1 MEEPASVYHAVI
13 AVIREMGIEDTSLVR
28 AVLIRDNRFV
38 GRKYYYAGGY
48 AICMAGS
55 DELVF
60 YDEDGKL
67 LRTVQA
73 PKETGL
79 AA

>member
-1 MEEPASVYHAVI
+1 MDEPASVYDAVI
-13 AVIREMGIEDTSLVR
+13 AVLAEMGIAETSLIR
-28 AVLIRDNRFV
+28 TFLIRDDRFV
-38 GRKYYYAGGY
+38 GRKYLYTGGY

-60 YDEDGKL
+60 YDEDGKP

-73 PKETGL
+73 SKETGL

>member
-1 MEEPASVYHAVI
+1 MDEPASVYDAVI

-28 AVLIRDNRFV
+28 TVLVRDDRFV
-38 GRKYYYAGGY
+38 GRKYLYAGGY
-48 AICMAGS
+48 AICMVGS
-55 DELVF
+55 EAVEF
-60 YDEDGKL
+60 YDDDGKL

>member
-1 MEEPASVYHAVI
+1 MDTSASVYHAVI

-28 AVLIRDNRFV
+28 TVLMRDNRFV
-38 GRKYYYAGGY
+38 GQKYYYTGGY

-55 DELVF
+55 DTVQF
-60 YDEDGKL
+60 YDDDGKL